1 MNHPIQFFLVPLI
14 FHSSQVQIFSP
25 TFCSHIPLIN
35 VPDLKYFVPV
45 ERKNEL
51 LSDLAPVLY
60 IQSDCSTPLER
71 DAYASELMKYIPVDS
86 YGKCIQNRHLPE
98 Q

>member
-1 MNHPIQFFLVPLI
+1 L
-14 FHSSQVQIFSP
+14 S
-25 TFCSHIPLIN
+25 TAFCSQTLFIN

-51 LSDLAPVLY
+51 LSELAPVLY
-60 IQSDCSTPLER
+60 IHSDCSTPLER
-71 DAYASELMKYIPVDS
+71 DAYATELMKYIPIDS

>member
-1 MNHPIQFFLVPLI
+1 M
-14 FHSSQVQIFSP
+14 
-25 TFCSHIPLIN
+25 N

-51 LSDLAPVLY
+51 LSELAPVLY
-60 IQSDCSTPLER
+60 IHSDCSTPLER
-71 DAYASELMKYIPVDS
+71 DAYATELMKYIPIDS